1 MNKIKRFLPIFLIVL
16 MMPSLA
22 MADSNLGI
30 EDRAVSYLIGDF
42 DSGRILE
49 EYNIDQPLDIASVS
63 KLMTY
68 LVVNDEIKAGHIKG
82 DDRVTITADMEA
94 VGGSDFRLLEGEVLT
109 VDELLEGLM
118 VVSGN
123 DAAYALAVH
132 TAGTEEAFVEMMN
145 KKAQDLKL
153 ENARF
158 VNSHGLESPDGQNTL
173 TTRDIFILAKHII
186 ENYPQVLDYGQINI
200 INMPERNYI
209 GYSTLPLIGEMPGV
223 DGLKTGFT
231 EEAGYCFVATM
242 DVNKTAYKEDYRL
255 ITIVM
260 GTADMD
266 ERRDLSRFLLEYG
279 TENYHMKKVLDD
291 SMPYDQV
298 EINSAETRDIP
309 IYPAKS
315 YELLTGVNTS
325 YTYEEN
331 IEEGLKAPLNK
342 GEKVGEV
349 RVFDGGEEILKEDL
363 ILKDDIEKA
372 GLFTRITRAIG
383 NIFSSLGSLI

>member
-68 LVVNDEIKAGHIKG
+68 LVVSDEIKAGHIKG

-145 KKAQDLKL
+145 KKAQELKL

-298 EINSAETRDIP
+298 EINSAVTKDIP

-331 IEEGLKAPLNK
+331 IKEGLKAPLNK

>member
-145 KKAQDLKL
+145 KKAQELKL